1 MNWKQELKTEQS
13 KKVFEKLMDAGADM
27 ETVLNILRF
36 TIPEKYQQDK
46 LLEKIEKEQI
56 SNPSGMIMAAIE
68 IDEAEHPEFYY

>member
-56 SNPSGMIMAAIE
+56 SNPSG
-68 IDEAEHPEFYY
+68 